1 MRKDGTAMTPRLF
14 DVRANDIPND
24 GVPLIQPWKRITLDP
39 DHAGAW
45 VVAGDVDGDGQV
57 EIVSAKNFD
66 ADDIHHTSSVIVHRL
81 DGSVLWRWG
90 DPAAG
95 RNTLH
100 HDVACQIHDWDGD
113 GRNEVVVATDEAVIE
128 LDGAT
133 GAEKHRFPTPPDS
146 ADCIVFANLTGGDR
160 AKEIL
165 VKTRYGHIWAYSR
178 DGELLWTIEEPAGY
192 GTAHQP
198 RPMDIDGD
206 GRDEI
211 MAGYAML
218 NPDGTVRWELP
229 VGDLS
234 DEPGHLD
241 CVRVFEMGTTPAES
255 RLAMTLCTGYCVAMT
270 DGDGRPV
277 WSVTGHHFESIDVG
291 KVCADVP
298 GKQVVVDIDHQ
309 EVGVSPH
316 WVLDDQGNLLGQII
330 TDESR
335 HHTLIDWFGDGLDS
349 IVLATAA
356 AMFDGH
362 GRKVARFNVPPATTG
377 RCAKGDMTGD
387 DREDLILWA
396 DPASEVFVFKNEHGR
411 PLDRTTTLGTGLNF
425 TLY

>member
-1 MRKDGTAMTPRLF
+1 MTPRLF

-24 GVPLIQPWKRITLDP
+24 GMPLIQPWKRITLDP
-39 DHAGAW
+39 DYAGAW

-57 EIVSAKNFD
+57 EIVSAKNVD
-66 ADDIHHTSSVIVHRL
+66 ATDIHHTSSVVVHRL

-113 GRNEVVVATDEAVIE
+113 GRNEVVVATDEALIE

-133 GAEKHRFPTPPDS
+133 GAEKHRFPIPPDS

-165 VKTRYGHIWAYSR
+165 VKTRYGQIWAYSR
-178 DGELLWTIEEPAGY
+178 EGELLWTIEEPAGY

-218 NPDGTVRWELP
+218 NGDGSIRWDLGGKGLP
-229 VGDLS
+229 LES
-234 DEPGHLD
+234 GHLD
-241 CVRVFEMGTTPAES
+241 CARVFQRGPTPSDFRIVLTLCAGNC
-255 RLAMTLCTGYCVAMT
+255 LAMI
-270 DGDGRPV
+270 DGDGRVV
-277 WSVTGHHFESIDVG
+277 WSVVGPHFESIDVG
-291 KVCADVP
+291 KVCPDVP
-298 GKQVVVDIDHQ
+298 GRQVVVDIAYYEPGQ
-309 EVGVSPH
+309 GSL
-316 WVLDDQGNLLGQII
+316 WVLDDRGELLGKIV
-330 TDESR
+330 TEGPR
-335 HHTLIDWFGDGLDS
+335 HHTVIDWSGDGADS
-349 IVLATAA
+349 IVAATARA
-356 AMFDGH
+356 IFDGE
-362 GRKVARFNVPPATTG
+362 GRKVAELDMPAHTTG
-377 RCAKGDMTGD
+377 VCAKGDMTGNGVP
-387 DREDLILWA
+387 DLILFSN
-396 DPASEVFVFKNEHGR
+396 PASGVYVFKNAAGKK
-411 PLDRTTTLGTGLNF
+411 PDVPIPLGTDVNF
-425 TLY
+425 TVY